1 MSAVDILHEIAEN
14 HDLDL
19 KGNKTVVIGGGNVAV
34 DVARS
39 TKRSALMFWV
49 CSSLKAERKCLRA
62 KRKFLKP
69 RTRVFK

>member
-39 TKRSALMFWV
+39 TKRCGADDFGYVL
-49 CSSLKAERKCLRA
+49 
-62 KRKFLKP
+62 P
-69 RTRVFK
+69 